1 MIGNIRGTSL
11 VELSIAMLVGSLV
24 ISAAFQTHRYISR
37 SADRENTKA
46 LLQRDI
52 CTISQFIE
60 KDIRMAGLGLPGNGI
75 EPQIVANT
83 NHELSIYMN
92 EKGKVSTLSGSAS
105 SNDLSLLIQDASGM
119 NANGWICVSGAA
131 GTIYKEILGIGNSAT
146 GPDTIYLGEQLG
158 AGPFGID
165 SKVYFAKRIHYS
177 VVNFPE
183 TGFLRRVNGLETS
196 LSAII
201 DSVKITLRDSLG
213 NIVNNSPASAAF
225 LSVMFGGKVGSG
237 NNTSFLAE
245 STEVNIRNKK

>member
-1 MIGNIRGTSL
+1 MIGNIRGISL
-11 VELSIAMLVGSLV
+11 VEMSIAMLVGSLV

-75 EPQIVANT
+75 EPQIAANS

-92 EKGKVSTLSGSAS
+92 ENRKISTLSSCAS
-105 SNDLSLLIQDASGM
+105 PSDLSLIIQDASGM
-119 NANGWICVSGAA
+119 NSSGWICISGAA
-131 GTIYKEILGIGNSAT
+131 GTVYKEILGIGNSPT

-158 AGPFGID
+158 AGPFTVN
-165 SKVYFAKRIHYS
+165 SNVYFAKRIHYS
-177 VVNFPE
+177 VVKFPR
-183 TGFLRRVNGLETS
+183 TAFLRRVNGLETP

-213 NIVNNSPASAAF
+213 NNVNNSSASAAY
-225 LSVMFGGKVGSG
+225 LSVMFGGRVGSG
-237 NNTSFLAE
+237 NNTSFVAE